1 MKIPQDPES
10 TQALGQFIILTMGR
24 VIMIGVIVALVAAWA
39 LTEPFYELSRRI
51 TRGGKLKPKQI
62 KTNKGTL

>member
-10 TQALGQFIILTMGR
+10 TQAPGQFILLAMGR

-39 LTEPFYELSRRI
+39 LTEPFFELSRRI
-51 TRGGKLKPKQI
+51 ARGGKLRARQI
-62 KTNKGTL
+62 KN